1 MDLIKEAIKY
11 YKDLHKAELL
21 RKRLVD
27 KDLDYDYLQQLVNQ
41 VSNSSDLIISIKTR
55 DGALITIK
63 HEPKQEQHATYDLQE
78 VMVR

>member
-41 VSNSSDLIISIKTR
+41 VSNSSDLVISIKTQ

-63 HEPKQEQHATYDLQE
+63 HEPKQEQHAAYDLQE

>member
-41 VSNSSDLIISIKTR
+41 VSNSSDLIISIKTQ

-63 HEPKQEQHATYDLQE
+63 HEPKQEQHAPYDLQE
-78 VMVR
+78 VRVR